1 MDLSFNS
8 ATQYVLTVQPIYEVA
23 GGFINFGVTTTITP
37 PNTSSFLNMSN
48 GAYPYGTSSYTY
60 VLRNRALNNGQSQ
73 NAFFYGGDGNYQT
86 AAIQL
91 DWNNVTGFRFYI
103 GTTVITNNTYGNP
116 PSNNILTSKYQNG
129 SGVINFYINSTLYTT
144 TFTEPR
150 SQLNTYNVIGGGG
163 GKASASTYYYQGGIT
178 LDYFYVFNTSL
189 TPGTDQTLI
198 EGTPYQYSA
207 PASITGLAAS
217 SMTVTNFVLGWTAY
231 TGATLY
237 TIYVNSV
244 FITSTTLTSLTITPG
259 FYGPWNINV
268 YAFNA
273 SNALIA
279 TGYITLNVSPVV
291 TIIPI
296 TNNVSWPAVSNT
308 LTTQSLTATN
318 TGYAALNG
326 TYTVT
331 CSIAAT
337 NADTRVYI
345 GAILSNNNGVMWQ
358 SPSGIYAVS
367 AGTGGGQNLYT
378 VNTGRSTTASGT
390 SYSGEW
396 FTFQFPAPITLSIF
410 TIAQQWGPP
419 SNIYQFYLVGS
430 NDGSTWTYMYG
441 ATAAYNA
448 GASTQNFTVN
458 SSQGFTYIRFIVNS
472 VAANQG
478 IWLSYVNMTG
488 NGIGF

>member
-1 MDLSFNS
+1 MVSTGLIDFGYTGAPQSNTYFNLPNYSLPYGDSSFSYVSRIGNYTS
-8 ATQYVLTVQPIYEVA
+8 ATLAVLVGGGVATNGAGMHIDINHSSVGKVGVDLYNYGLVNMGTFSTNSVITCKYTSGNPANGINISIDKTQAGTGTAGLIRTQDYGYNAIGTSLAPGTNWSNQNPLNSQVYNLYNFSSVLTGP
-23 GGFINFGVTTTITP
+23 
-37 PNTSSFLNMSN
+37 
-48 GAYPYGTSSYTY
+48 GA
-60 VLRNRALNNGQSQ
+60 N
-73 NAFFYGGDGNYQT
+73 
-86 AAIQL
+86 
-91 DWNNVTGFRFYI
+91 
-103 GTTVITNNTYGNP
+103 
-116 PSNNILTSKYQNG
+116 
-129 SGVINFYINSTLYTT
+129 
-144 TFTEPR
+144 
-150 SQLNTYNVIGGGG
+150 
-163 GKASASTYYYQGGIT
+163 
-178 LDYFYVFNTSL
+178 
-189 TPGTDQTLI
+189 TDQSI
-198 EGTPYQYSA
+198 VESTPYQYSA
-207 PASITGLAAS
+207 PAAITGLATS
-217 SMTVTNFVLGWTAY
+217 STTVNNFVLGWTAV
-231 TGATLY
+231 TNATLY
-237 TIYVNSV
+237 SIYVNGV
-244 FITSTTLTSLTITPG
+244 FIASTTLISLTITPG

-268 YAFNA
+268 YAYSA

-291 TIIPI
+291 TIVPI
-296 TNNVSWPAVSNT
+296 TNNVIWPAVSNT